1 MLCFCAVPSSPKNVA
16 VERVNGSHMVVN
28 WSVLTPVEARGYITH
43 YTVYYWLASNSTF
56 IMNAVVP
63 QNVTRVVIGSL
74 LHSKIYNIQLSA
86 STSVG
91 EGRLSDEVSSTILRP
106 CQSTYIHN
114 DSCVC

>member
-1 MLCFCAVPSSPKNVA
+1 MLFCFEVPRSQKNVA

-63 QNVTRVVIGSL
+63 HNVSRVIIGNL
-74 LHSKIYNIQLSA
+74 LHSRTYNMQLSA
-86 STSVG
+86 STSAG
-91 EGRLSDEVSSTILRP
+91 EGRRSDEVSSTILRP
-106 CQSTYIHN
+106 
-114 DSCVC
+114 